1 MDGNDNL
8 NETLITLTADIVSA
22 HVSNNS
28 VAVNDLP
35 VLIQNV
41 HNALNGLGARAEEAE
56 AKPEP
61 AVSIRSSVKP
71 DFIVCLEDGK
81 KLKMLKRHLMTHY
94 QMTPDQYRQ
103 KWGLSGDYPMV
114 APNYAEQRRTLA
126 KKIGLGT
133 KRRKTARK

>member
-56 AKPEP
+56 AKP
-61 AVSIRSSVKP
+61 
-71 DFIVCLEDGK
+71 
-81 KLKMLKRHLMTHY
+81 
-94 QMTPDQYRQ
+94 
-103 KWGLSGDYPMV
+103 
-114 APNYAEQRRTLA
+114 
-126 KKIGLGT
+126 
-133 KRRKTARK
+133 